1 MACANCEHWHTSCD
15 NGDVGMTLRTEEI
28 RNEKV
33 FTVTIA
39 EATRR
44 RDELR
49 AIPRKKEKVSTM
61 RIVETV
67 TREDEVR
74 VAPKKKEY
82 RGLCTTCKNAPTCTY
97 PRDPDRAVLQ
107 CEEFEGYEP
116 IQRWATGGDISPR
129 QVSAAKQEDSVK
141 YKGLCVNCEN
151 REHCTFPKPESGV
164 WRCEEYE

>member
-1 MACANCEHWHTSCD
+1 LACANCEHWHTSCD

-28 RNEKV
+28 RNDKV
-33 FTVTIA
+33 FTMAIEEMTK
-39 EATRR
+39 TR
-44 RDELR
+44 DG
-49 AIPRKKEKVSTM
+49 
-61 RIVETV
+61 
-67 TREDEVR
+67 VR

-82 RGLCTTCKNAPTCTY
+82 RGLCITCKNAPTCTY
-97 PRDPDRAVLQ
+97 PRDPDRAVLE
-107 CEEFEGYEP
+107 CEEFEGHEP
-116 IQRWATGGDISPR
+116 LQRWATGGDISPR